1 MAAGDF
7 TAFGIVEGNALKELI
22 SNMEISGGGSKNE
35 YGKNVGGRI
44 GYNIPLEDGSLD
56 GYELVKVDVTKLTRE
71 ALKEYTELGNKE
83 RGEKGRGGKERGGEE
98 RGGKEARE
106 DDKKERDTGEESVK

>member
-44 GYNIPLEDGSLD
+44 GYNIPLEDGSFNAGVS
-56 GYELVKVDVTKLTRE
+56 GYGYKSGGQKDAAISGIDARYTSGQNSFGVNYSPISKDININYTR
-71 ALKEYTELGNKE
+71 NF
-83 RGEKGRGGKERGGEE
+83 
-98 RGGKEARE
+98 
-106 DDKKERDTGEESVK
+106 